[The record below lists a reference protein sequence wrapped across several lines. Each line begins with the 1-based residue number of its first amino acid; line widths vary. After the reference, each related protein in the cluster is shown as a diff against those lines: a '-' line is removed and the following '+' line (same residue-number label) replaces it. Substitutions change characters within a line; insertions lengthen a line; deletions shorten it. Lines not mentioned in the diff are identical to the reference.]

1 MNLVEFAQASLVAL
15 TNRFLAG
22 GDPAEIAWF
31 EEQSGLA
38 VTRPIPDRVLLRFY
52 CADGKAPLYPD
63 WVTDAR
69 ARGARRLRLLT
80 LGDFG
85 QRMQKPEGGPPIA
98 DRQLAAFANTHETV
112 LGLEFPDRLV
122 GVRLGM
128 SYPPPTDLTH
138 ADVLR
143 FIDESPEKAHFRE
156 AMLWQDEHNLHLT
169 DGKDWD
175 ALVAAV
181 GPRDE
186 TDFVEAFSMCVSN
199 VAVSRPTSQ
208 RWWTLREERRTTLSP
223 ELRALEFAAVP
234 KVDAAVADRAAAAAD
249 LERALNGALKYARDK
264 ALEPWDAAFAG
275 ALVALHEGPKP
286 PLGGLD
292 AVFDRLYRKESA
304 RLLTAVSRADVFG
317 GMGSWNDLGL
327 DDDPEY
333 VRVSEALFAALRPA
347 VLAACA

>member
-15 TNRFLAG
+15 TNRLLSG
-22 GDPAEIAWF
+22 GDPSEIAWF
-31 EEQSGLA
+31 EELSGFA
-38 VTRPIPDRVLLRFY
+38 VTRPKSDRVLLRFY

-63 WVTDAR
+63 WVKDAK
-69 ARGARRLRLLT
+69 ARGATRLRLLT

-112 LGLEFPDRLV
+112 LGLEFPGRVV

-138 ADVLR
+138 EDVLR
-143 FIDESPEKAHFRE
+143 FIDDSPEKAHFRE
-156 AMLWQDEHNLHLT
+156 AMLWQDEHNLHFT

-175 ALVAAV
+175 AFIAAV
-181 GPRDE
+181 GPGEE
-186 TDFVEAFSMCVSN
+186 TDFVEAFSTCVSN
-199 VAVSRPTSQ
+199 VAVSQPTGEK
-208 RWWTLREERRTTLSP
+208 WWKLREEHRTKLAP
-223 ELRALEFAAVP
+223 ELRALEFAAVTKLTATP
-234 KVDAAVADRAAAAAD
+234 VDRAAA
-249 LERALNGALKYARDK
+249 RGALEKALDDALAYARLK
-264 ALEPWDAAFAG
+264 KLEPWDAAFAA
-275 ALVALHEGPKP
+275 ALTALKEGPKP

-292 AVFDRLYRKESA
+292 AVFDRLYPVESA

-327 DDDPEY
+327 DDDAEY
-333 VRVSEALFAALRPA
+333 VRVSEALFSALRPA
-347 VLAACA
+347 LLAACA